1 MLQPL
6 EQPSKIDNTAVTW
19 QKGICGIC
27 PAGCWIEAGLRDGRL
42 VDIRQDSDNTL
53 GMICR
58 RGKHAS
64 EIVYSQHR
72 LLYPMRRRGPKGTY
86 EFERISWDLAYE
98 LIVDNLNKTK
108 KESGA
113 EAVAIYT
120 GRGAQELSLC
130 DMFQPKGVEVS
141 SASNVLFPFGSPNT
155 MGVGALCYVA
165 LHMIAP
171 LVTMGRMQTN
181 MFQDIENAQ
190 MVVVWG
196 TNPATDSPPIDLQR
210 LEAAAKR
217 GADIV
222 VIDPRHT
229 ETAIRTNAQWV
240 PIRPGTDGALALSMI
255 QVMVEEDL
263 YDEDFAEKWCNGFS
277 ELVTYVQHF
286 NPEIVESITGVPA
299 ATIKD
304 LARRICNAS
313 GATVLMYT
321 GIEYSGSGVQSARA
335 IHTLFALAG
344 HLDVPGGIGL
354 AMLNTDFPD

>member
-1 MLQPL
+1 
-6 EQPSKIDNTAVTW
+6 
-19 QKGICGIC
+19 
-27 PAGCWIEAGLRDGRL
+27 
-42 VDIRQDSDNTL
+42 
-53 GMICR
+53 
-58 RGKHAS
+58 
-64 EIVYSQHR
+64 
-72 LLYPMRRRGPKGTY
+72 
-86 EFERISWDLAYE
+86 
-98 LIVDNLNKTK
+98 
-108 KESGA
+108 
-113 EAVAIYT
+113 
-120 GRGAQELSLC
+120 
-130 DMFQPKGVEVS
+130 
-141 SASNVLFPFGSPNT
+141 

-190 MVVVWG
+190 MIMVWG

-229 ETAIRTNAQWV
+229 ETAIRTNAQWI

-255 QVMVEEDL
+255 QVMIEEDL
-263 YDEDFAEKWCNGFS
+263 HDENFAEKWCHGFS

-286 NPEIVESITGVPA
+286 NPEIVENITGVPA

-354 AMLNTDFPD
+354 AMLNTDFPDQPLMQPGKPKPSACYSTGCISNLQQISRRVTRRWTGKFGIGRKALPHPFSHYRRRFAADILAADFNLA